1 MDQNE
6 EISNITLNVTSM
18 LHRSTCNVILF
29 TSSKKLAKK
38 KYWLHPMVAR
48 QGFNQ
53 EGINKAPEEVVRFYL
68 GEHKNVHIYLDLLFY
83 MYEIL
88 KNHCQLKGA
97 YRIYMVTDL
106 ELLIKKVFII
116 FPLYSKI
123 CNENMAMIIL
133 VNIWKLQFKKINVSA
148 E

>member
-1 MDQNE
+1 
-6 EISNITLNVTSM
+6 M
-18 LHRSTCNVILF
+18 LHRSTCNVIVF
-29 TSSKKLAKK
+29 TSSKKPAKK

-53 EGINKAPEEVVRFYL
+53 EGIHKAPEELVRFYL
-68 GEHKNVHIYLDLLFY
+68 GEHMNAHTYVDLLFY
-83 MYEIL
+83 MYEIM

-106 ELLIKKVFII
+106 ELLIKKVFI

-123 CNENMAMIIL
+123 
-133 VNIWKLQFKKINVSA
+133 
-148 E
+148 